1 MLVFRKILHTYEM
14 DDPWLDF
21 RPGLLPRW
29 FSISNIECNIN
40 WRNQTQTSEMLN
52 LICYFED
59 NNNFKKI
66 QMILILL
73 SGVTTGDVFSMT
85 HWWPQ

>member
-1 MLVFRKILHTYEM
+1 
-14 DDPWLDF
+14 
-21 RPGLLPRW
+21 
-29 FSISNIECNIN
+29 
-40 WRNQTQTSEMLN
+40 MLN